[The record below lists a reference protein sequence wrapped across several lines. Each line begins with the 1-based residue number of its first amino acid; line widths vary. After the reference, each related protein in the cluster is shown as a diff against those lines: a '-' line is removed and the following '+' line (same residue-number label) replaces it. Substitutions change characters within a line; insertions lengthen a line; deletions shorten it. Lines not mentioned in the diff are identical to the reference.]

1 MSETK
6 YISEIISEKEIVT
19 RENQNILITAPTGAG
34 KSYFIKNKLYDYA
47 LANNK
52 KILYLLPRLDT
63 VLQFRDEI
71 QRDRKTDVKLVFSEF
86 TGEISSIRSYLITA
100 LFNSVATCDIYFA
113 QRVQHDMYGEGEQQ

>member
-19 RENQNILITAPTGAG
+19 WENQNILITAPTGAG

-52 KILYLLPRLDT
+52 KIFICFHDLT
-63 VLQFRDEI
+63 QFCSSGMRYKEI
-71 QRDRKTDVKLVFSEF
+71 GKP
-86 TGEISSIRSYLITA
+86 
-100 LFNSVATCDIYFA
+100 
-113 QRVQHDMYGEGEQQ
+113 M